1 MRAGCAFGRAGLG
14 GTDVHAAI
22 HQRRIEADDFH
33 RQMRSDFKRQ
43 AGFAAGGGAEQGE
56 GFGWV
61 HKSFRR
67 PKLITRQIS
76 NLVKQPRLRLLAL
89 VFKSFDFIGMLQ
101 GEADFIKAV

>member
-67 PKLITRQIS
+67 PKKRNIITYEMDNRPS
-76 NLVKQPRLRLLAL
+76 E
-89 VFKSFDFIGMLQ
+89 KSG
-101 GEADFIKAV
+101 KAFQTAC